1 MEQFRVVEGMAEGN
15 EGGGAGRTAGRL
27 EDAYVRNA
35 PAALRLAYFLT
46 GDRDA
51 AQDLL
56 QDAFVRV
63 CARMRHLHAVDDLD
77 AYLRR
82 TMVNLFTSALRRRKV
97 ERAWLAKERATSA
110 PATIEHD
117 PAERDEMWRALQRLP
132 LRQRAAVVLRFY
144 EDLSEHEAAQVLG
157 CSTRALNSLV
167 TRALQALRADRAEDP
182 LEDAGRIE
190 GEAT

>member
-1 MEQFRVVEGMAEGN
+1 VAEGDQP
-15 EGGGAGRTAGRL
+15 GRTTDRL
-27 EDAYVRNA
+27 EEAYVRNA
-35 PAALRLAYFLT
+35 PAGLRLAYFLT

-97 ERAWLAKERATSA
+97 ERAWLARERATFTA
-110 PATIEHD
+110 AAVEHD
-117 PAERDEMWRALQRLP
+117 PAERDEMWRALLRLVRAR
-132 LRQRAAVVLRFY
+132 LR
-144 EDLSEHEAAQVLG
+144 SPS
-157 CSTRALNSLV
+157 CTV
-167 TRALQALRADRAEDP
+167 T
-182 LEDAGRIE
+182 
-190 GEAT
+190 

>member
-1 MEQFRVVEGMAEGN
+1 MEQFGIVEGMAEA
-15 EGGGAGRTAGRL
+15 EGEAEGQADRPKDRL

-63 CARMRHLHAVDDLD
+63 CARMRLHAVDDLD

-97 ERAWLAKERATSA
+97 ERAWLAKERATA
-110 PATIEHD
+110 TPATAGFD

-132 LRQRAAVVLRFY
+132 IRQRAAVVLRFY
-144 EDLSEHEAAQVLG
+144 EDLSEHEAAHVLG

-167 TRALQALRADRAEDP
+167 TRALQTLRAERSEDRD
-182 LEDAGRIE
+182 RVE